1 MKNKVFTLA
10 CVFIF
15 ALSQTLSGNEWKNDP
30 SLSGKLKQGVREIQV
45 EAFRYGFKPTPIVVQ
60 QGNKVRLLVKSV
72 DSNHGMLISEFRI
85 NEVLRKGETKII
97 EFTADRKGMFEMR
110 CSVYCGPGHAK
121 MSGQLIVR

>member
-1 MKNKVFTLA
+1 MKEIIFTLA
-10 CVFIF
+10 CVFIS
-15 ALSQTLSGNEWKNDP
+15 ALSQTVSGNEWKSDP

-72 DSNHGMLISEFRI
+72 DATHGMLISEFRI
-85 NEVLRKGETKII
+85 NEMLRKGETKII
-97 EFTADRKGMFEMR
+97 EFTAGKKGMFEIH

-121 MSGQLIVR
+121 MSGRLIVR